1 MMRRMPRIGVV
12 GAGYWGANLV
22 RNCHQMGVLAS
33 VCDADL
39 RALTEV
45 RSKYSGVG
53 LFCDLDQML
62 EHNKLDAVVI
72 AAPAPAHAAIA
83 LRCIEAGKHVFVEKP
98 LALNVPDAER
108 VVEAAETAGLTVFV
122 GHVLLYHPAVRA
134 MLSAIEQGKIG
145 RVRHLRS
152 RRLSWGRLRAQENVW
167 WSFAPHDC
175 ALMIAIMKDS
185 PVNAAGSLS
194 AYVRPGLGDFAYAD
208 YAFGDGRSAHIE
220 VSWLDP
226 DKSSRIDVFGSEGTL
241 TFCDSREGGTLR
253 LTQCGDRLNVRGEPE
268 LWRGETLT
276 LEGEGSNAD
285 APAEPL
291 RLELDAFIKAMRGGG
306 HIPTGGREG
315 LEVVRAL
322 EMVDARSTVHSFPL
336 EVPV

>member
-1 MMRRMPRIGVV
+1 MRRMPRLGVV

-22 RNCHQMGVLAS
+22 RNCHEMGVLTA

-39 RALTEV
+39 RPLNEV
-45 RSKYSGVG
+45 RSKYPGVG
-53 LFCDLDQML
+53 LFCDLEQML
-62 EHNKLDAVVI
+62 AHNKLDAVII

-98 LALNVPDAER
+98 LALSVADAQR
-108 VVEAAETAGLTVFV
+108 VVDAADAAGTTLFV

-134 MLSAIEQGKIG
+134 MTEAIEQGKIG

-152 RRLSWGRLRAQENVW
+152 RRLSWGRLRSQENVW

-175 ALMIAIMKDS
+175 ALMIEIMKDS
-185 PVNAAGSLS
+185 PVNATGWLS

-208 YAFGDGRSAHIE
+208 FAFADGRSAHIE

-241 TFCDSREGGTLR
+241 TFTDSREGGKLT
-253 LTQCGDRLNVRGEPE
+253 LTQCGDRLNGRGEPE
-268 LWRGETLT
+268 LWRGEAMDIPLAA
-276 LEGEGSNAD
+276 G
-285 APAEPL
+285 EPL
-291 RLELDAFIKAMRGGG
+291 RLELEAFIKAMRGGG
-306 HIPTGGREG
+306 HAPTDGHEG

-322 EMVDARSTVHSFPL
+322 EMVDSRAMVHSFPL
-336 EVPV
+336 EALL

>member
-1 MMRRMPRIGVV
+1 MMRRMPKIGVI

-22 RNCHQMGVLAS
+22 RNCHQMGVLAA

-39 RALTEV
+39 RRLDEV
-45 RSKYSGVG
+45 RTKYHGVG

-62 EHNKLDAVVI
+62 ENTKLDAVVI
-72 AAPAPAHAAIA
+72 AAPAPAHASLALKCIA
-83 LRCIEAGKHVFVEKP
+83 AGKHVFVEKP
-98 LALNVPDAER
+98 LALSVDDAER
-108 VVEAAETAGLTVFV
+108 VVRAADDAGLTLFV
-122 GHVLLYHPAVRA
+122 GHVLLYHPGVRA
-134 MLSAIEQGKIG
+134 MMKAIGEGKIG

-152 RRLSWGRLRAQENVW
+152 RRLSWGRLRSQENVW

-175 ALMIAIMKDS
+175 ALMIEIMKDS

-208 YAFGDGRSAHIE
+208 FAFSDGRSAHIE

-241 TFCDSREGGTLR
+241 TFVDSREGGKLT

-268 LWRGETLT
+268 LWRGETVDCHPEAT
-276 LEGEGSNAD
+276 T
-285 APAEPL
+285 EPL
-291 RLELDAFIKAMRGGG
+291 RAELEAFIQATRGNKIP
-306 HIPTGGREG
+306 IPTDGREG

-322 EMVDARSTVHSFPL
+322 AMVDARSSVHSYPL
-336 EVPV
+336 AEALV